1 MSAAS
6 AQLLW
11 LAGLALLV
19 AWWARQWRRARAD
32 EPAPVPRGETLALA
46 ALIAGLAAGGAAAW
60 GGLVAEEGLA
70 VAARADGDAP
80 ARARL
85 FLRHVQLFFG
95 ADLKVAVGYGPNAGL
110 KLPRDYG

>member
-1 MSAAS
+1 
-6 AQLLW
+6 
-11 LAGLALLV
+11 
-19 AWWARQWRRARAD
+19 
-32 EPAPVPRGETLALA
+32 
-46 ALIAGLAAGGAAAW
+46 
-60 GGLVAEEGLA
+60 

-110 KLPRDYG
+110 KLPRDYGLDEAGRADGCLHRRGRRPACAAHRPGGQLARAGGGGARRSRGRSRRGAAAAGRRKALPPRAAGGGDDG

>member
-32 EPAPVPRGETLALA
+32 EPAPVPRGEALALA
-46 ALIAGLAAGGAAAW
+46 ALIAGLAAGGAAPGAAW
-60 GGLVAEEGLA
+60 SPRRGW
-70 VAARADGDAP
+70 RWPPAP
-80 ARARL
+80 TVTRRRERGCSCATCSSSSGRI
-85 FLRHVQLFFG
+85 
-95 ADLKVAVGYGPNAGL
+95 
-110 KLPRDYG
+110 